1 MPINY
6 EVKNEIGIFTID
18 NGKVNAITHE
28 MHQELYLNLKDFL
41 SDDSV
46 KVAILSGSKGKC
58 FSAGDDLNEGDGYQD
73 EGEDISDKIALLP
86 RNKPIIGAVQS
97 WCIGTGLI
105 YLTLLTDICIAGR
118 NARFGLPEIAYA
130 MAGATGNMRLSRNI
144 PRVLANWLALTG
156 EKITS
161 EKALE
166 FHLINEVVDDDLVYS
181 RATEVAKMIASHPLI
196 GIQTEMECINQCSEM
211 SLMESRAFTRKLYDK
226 QLRIY
231 HQDPDSQSGI
241 EHIKK
246 GS

>member
-1 MPINY
+1 
-6 EVKNEIGIFTID
+6 
-18 NGKVNAITHE
+18 
-28 MHQELYLNLKDFL
+28 
-41 SDDSV
+41 
-46 KVAILSGSKGKC
+46 
-58 FSAGDDLNEGDGYQD
+58 
-73 EGEDISDKIALLP
+73 
-86 RNKPIIGAVQS
+86 
-97 WCIGTGLI
+97 
-105 YLTLLTDICIAGR
+105 
-118 NARFGLPEIAYA
+118 

-211 SLMESRAFTRKLYDK
+211 SLKESRAFTRKLYDK

-241 EHIKK
+241 EYIKK